1 MVMSNNNT
9 RILVIEDSESDI
21 TLLEALLKEAN
32 YKHTLFTSDSLS
44 EGLEKLWECSP
55 DIVLLDLNLL
65 DVTGFKTLQQFRE
78 KAPNT
83 PVIVMTGYKNEI
95 MGIQSVRAGAQDFL
109 VKGTF
114 DHRLLVKTINYSLQR
129 FATQSK
135 LQKKAD
141 DLSKNEERT
150 RRALKIARFGRWE
163 MNMVDT
169 SMHWDD
175 EIFRFFGFQPGSF
188 LPSLSEYLKY
198 VHVNDRAEVEQFFEE
213 AMSDGKPHTI
223 NHRIVIDNKKVRH
236 VQVNAQVSYVEKDSQ
251 MMLLGSIQDVSNQAP
266 EPSPPQPAPDS
277 GPGPDPEE
285 PPKPDKENSQQ
296 TPDHKSDS
304 PAHENPKVLFSDFSY
319 NLRTPIAS
327 VINFIYL
334 LEETTLQDQQK
345 EYIRGIKS
353 SLEDLSFALNNW
365 INLSTLR
372 TEQVNLN
379 YSEIQVTNMLKTV
392 LDISKIRAEKSGS
405 DLALDVS
412 QKLPDTIISDPQ
424 RLTQL
429 IYNALELAV
438 NFTVPDAQ
446 TRLSLGVRGSRNT
459 NLELLVRCMFQSDD
473 FNFEEAKE
481 MIEDED
487 IIKDHSVEASR
498 MLPLVI
504 AKQLTAIMGG
514 QLKPVR
520 KTSQKFE
527 IKIELPIGTPEQQ
540 PRSLPETPTAPLRI
554 LLVEDHD
561 LHRLATKRMLTNWSD
576 KVTVDVAANGLE
588 GVKMASRNDYDI
600 ILMDLEMPVLNG
612 IQATIKIRSQ
622 SKTPII
628 ALTAN
633 ESKQEQERCQ
643 SIGINDYVVK
653 PVKPEGLFKRVLQQV
668 IP

>member
-1 MVMSNNNT
+1 MSNSST
-9 RILVIEDSESDI
+9 RILIIEDNDSDVVLI
-21 TLLEALLKEAN
+21 EAFLKEAN
-32 YKHTLFTSDSLS
+32 YKHTLFKSDSLS

-55 DIVLLDLNLL
+55 EIVLLDLNLL
-65 DVTGFKTLQQFRE
+65 DVSGFKTLQQFRE
-78 KAPNT
+78 KAPDT
-83 PVIVMTGYKNEI
+83 PVIVMTSYKNEI

-163 MNMVDT
+163 MNIVDT

-175 EIFRFFGFQPGSF
+175 EIFRFFGFHPGSF
-188 LPSLSEYLKY
+188 VPSLSEYLKY
-198 VHVNDRAEVEQFFEE
+198 VHVNDRSEVEQFFEE
-213 AMSDGKPHTI
+213 AMRDGKPHAI
-223 NHRIVIDNKKVRH
+223 NHRIVIDSKLIRH

-251 MMLLGSIQDVSNQAP
+251 MMLLGSIQDISHQP
-266 EPSPPQPAPDS
+266 SEPANPTTQGEPDTDAETPNKPDTSDTSVEPAP
-277 GPGPDPEE
+277 GKPET
-285 PPKPDKENSQQ
+285 S
-296 TPDHKSDS
+296 
-304 PAHENPKVLFSDFSY
+304 NPKVLFSDFSY

-334 LEETTLQDQQK
+334 LEETSLQQQQK
-345 EYIRGIKS
+345 DYIRGIKS

-379 YSEIQVTNMLKTV
+379 FTEIQVSHMLKTV

-405 DLALDVS
+405 ELTLDVS

-429 IYNALELAV
+429 IYNTIELAV
-438 NFTVPDAQ
+438 NYTIPDAKI
-446 TRLSLGVRGSRNT
+446 RLSMGVRGSRNA
-459 NLELLVRCMFQSDD
+459 NLHLLVRCMFQSED
-473 FNFEEAKE
+473 FDPDEATELMK
-481 MIEDED
+481 DED
-487 IIKDHSVEASR
+487 IIKDHSVESSR
-498 MLPLVI
+498 MLQLII
-504 AKQLTAIMGG
+504 AKQITSIMGG
-514 QLKPVR
+514 TIKLVR

-527 IKIELPIGTPEQQ
+527 IKVELPIDTPDKQ
-540 PRSLPETPTAPLRI
+540 PKSLPDKPLQQLRI

-561 LHRLATKRMLTNWSD
+561 LHRLATKRMLSNWSD
-576 KVTVDVAANGLE
+576 KVAVDLASNGME
-588 GVKMASRNDYDI
+588 GVKLASQNSYDL

-612 IQATIKIRSQ
+612 IQASIKIRGH

-643 SIGINDYVVK
+643 SIGINDYVLK
-653 PVKPEGLFKRVLQQV
+653 PVKPERLFKSILQQV
-668 IP
+668 VGQS

>member
-1 MVMSNNNT
+1 MVMSKDNT

-21 TLLEALLKEAN
+21 ALLEAFLKEAN
-32 YKHTLFTSDSLS
+32 YKHTLFTSDSLT
-44 EGLEKLWECSP
+44 EGLERLWEYAP
-55 DIVLLDLNLL
+55 EIVLLDLNLL
-65 DVTGFKTLQQFRE
+65 DVTGFKTLQLFRE

-129 FATQSK
+129 FETQSK

-163 MNMVDT
+163 MNMVDN

-188 LPSLSEYLKY
+188 LPSMSEYLKY
-198 VHVNDRAEVEQFFEE
+198 VHVNDRTDVEQFFEV

-223 NHRIVIDNKKVRH
+223 NHRILIDNKKVRH
-236 VQVNAQVSYVEKDSQ
+236 VQVNAQVSYVEKDNQ
-251 MMLLGSIQDVSNQAP
+251 MMLLGSIQEVFHQSADPFV
-266 EPSPPQPAPDS
+266 PAPQGDAR
-277 GPGPDPEE
+277 PDPEAA
-285 PPKPDKENSQQ
+285 PQPDQNNPERDPSQNKQ
-296 TPDHKSDS
+296 PYVQD
-304 PAHENPKVLFSDFSY
+304 NPKVLFSDFSY

-334 LEETTLQDQQK
+334 LEETPLQDQQK
-345 EYIRGIKS
+345 NYIRGIKS
-353 SLEDLSFALNNW
+353 SMEDLSFALNNW

-372 TEQVNLN
+372 NEQVSLN
-379 YSEIQVTNMLKTV
+379 HFNIQVSNMLKTV
-392 LDISKIRAEKSGS
+392 LDISKIRIEKSGS
-405 DLALDVS
+405 ELELDVS
-412 QKLPDTIISDPQ
+412 QKLPDTITSDPQ

-429 IYNALELAV
+429 IYNMIELAV
-438 NFTVPDAQ
+438 NFTIPDTK
-446 TRLSLGVRGSRNT
+446 TRLSLGVRGSRNA
-459 NLELLVRCMFQSDD
+459 NLELLIRCMFHSDD
-473 FNFEEAKE
+473 FDIEEAKE
-481 MIEDED
+481 LIKDED
-487 IIKDHSVEASR
+487 IIKDHSVESSR
-498 MLPLVI
+498 MLPLI
-504 AKQLTAIMGG
+504 ISNQLASIMSGK
-514 QLKPVR
+514 LDLVR
-520 KTSQKFE
+520 KTSRKFE
-527 IKIELPIGTPEQQ
+527 VKVELPIETPHQQ
-540 PRSLPETPTAPLRI
+540 PKSLPEKPVQPLSI

-561 LHRLATKRMLTNWSD
+561 LHRLATKRMLMNWSD
-576 KVTVDVAANGLE
+576 KVIVDVARNGME
-588 GVKMASRNDYDI
+588 GVKLAGQKDYDL

-612 IQATIKIRSQ
+612 IQAAIKIRSQ

-643 SIGINDYVVK
+643 AIGINDYVVK
-653 PVKPEGLFKRVLQQV
+653 PVKPESLFKRVLQQV
-668 IP
+668 MS